1 MTFPYRLVATDLD
14 GTLLRGDDTVS
25 QRTRDAL
32 AAATAAGAAHIIVTG
47 RAVPWTRHILD
58 DLGYEG
64 LAVCGQGAQVY
75 HAGEHRLL
83 TSLTL
88 DRQLAGVAL
97 SKIEA
102 EVGPLALAAS
112 RDGLDGEVLVGAGY
126 RLQEGPLP
134 VVAFEDPSE
143 LWSAP
148 LNKVY
153 IQHPVLDDDALAKV
167 ARATVGSLVDV
178 VMAGPGIVEIL
189 PLGLTKATGLSL
201 AARRLGLRAADT
213 IAFGDM
219 PNDIPMFGWA
229 AHGVAMANAHEELK
243 AVAHEITASNEQDG
257 IAVVLEQLLQ
267 GRRAAVLRRMRG
279 SNARG
284 VFGPDH
290 GLASRCLTTRPILR
304 EGAARADTRSKR
316 PPPDSCLRA
325 ASRSGR
331 WLLRCLPG
339 AALLGARRTRA
350 HTLGHR
356 RAPLPVG
363 GVDRTGVRRLNY
375 CAPGGASVPLIFEAG
390 QHTVLR
396 PPLDHDA
403 CSCPSPRTTLRLKVY
418 VPRAA
423 ATPRNSSA
431 RCSWPRAVVIPPQ
444 VELRRGRPAEVA
456 WA

>member
-14 GTLLRGDDTVS
+14 GTLLRGDETVS
-25 QRTRDAL
+25 ERTRDAL

-58 DLGYEG
+58 DLGYDG

-83 TSLTL
+83 TSVTL
-88 DRQLAGVAL
+88 DRQLAGLAI

-126 RLQEGPLP
+126 RVQESPLP
-134 VVAFEDPSE
+134 VVVFEDPSE

-148 LNKVY
+148 INKVY
-153 IQHPVLDDDALAKV
+153 IQHPGLDDDALAKV

-178 VMAGPGIVEIL
+178 VMAGPGVVEIL
-189 PLGLTKATGLSL
+189 PLGLSKATGLSL

-243 AVAHEITASNEQDG
+243 AVAHEITASNEDDG

-267 GRRAAVLRRMRG
+267 G
-279 SNARG
+279 
-284 VFGPDH
+284 
-290 GLASRCLTTRPILR
+290 
-304 EGAARADTRSKR
+304 
-316 PPPDSCLRA
+316 
-325 ASRSGR
+325 
-331 WLLRCLPG
+331 
-339 AALLGARRTRA
+339 
-350 HTLGHR
+350 
-356 RAPLPVG
+356 
-363 GVDRTGVRRLNY
+363 
-375 CAPGGASVPLIFEAG
+375 
-390 QHTVLR
+390 
-396 PPLDHDA
+396 
-403 CSCPSPRTTLRLKVY
+403 
-418 VPRAA
+418 
-423 ATPRNSSA
+423 
-431 RCSWPRAVVIPPQ
+431 
-444 VELRRGRPAEVA
+444 
-456 WA
+456 